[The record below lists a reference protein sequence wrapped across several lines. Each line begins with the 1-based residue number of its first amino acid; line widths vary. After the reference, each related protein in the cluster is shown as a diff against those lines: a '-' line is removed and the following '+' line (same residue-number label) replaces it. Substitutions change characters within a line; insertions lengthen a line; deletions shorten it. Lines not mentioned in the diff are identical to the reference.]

1 MSFRERCN
9 FLQADCDVVE
19 RRFPFD
25 EVRQNRFIC
34 VTHRT
39 FHLCNGG
46 KSCLPIQCKDEGYY
60 CAKSKLSCTNALQQ
74 PVVVLEDHF
83 GTGARK
89 EQEKEEE
96 QLLCVLLSKLR
107 DSVCVEFSE
116 KQILDFHRVL
126 KMVYSQFSTT
136 NYDTLTN
143 LLIYTLGSIFRV
155 DLKKAYFRQNRGN
168 KFRYTVR
175 GNKKLNMIYRVFKN
189 HDLLFSKD

>member
-1 MSFRERCN
+1 M
-9 FLQADCDVVE
+9 
-19 RRFPFD
+19 
-25 EVRQNRFIC
+25 
-34 VTHRT
+34 
-39 FHLCNGG
+39 
-46 KSCLPIQCKDEGYY
+46 
-60 CAKSKLSCTNALQQ
+60 
-74 PVVVLEDHF
+74 VVLEDHF